1 MKTLV
6 LNMLTI
12 GGIVSGIITIS
23 SVNPVYSVIG
33 LISVFV
39 ISAIYLIILGVTFIG
54 ISYLI
59 IYVGAI
65 AILFIF
71 VVMMMNTHRYIEL
84 TEVGKEYTRN
94 IPLAGIIGMVFLL
107 VLYPVVDGGTASR
120 PSLLGGGYSSFDSI
134 NFGGANAL
142 PPLSRSSIGL
152 AEAASPTG
160 AAEEGVSLVAGP
172 LANWAPSF
180 EAPLSWAPAAPAA
193 LANQSHMHP
202 GLTGSTVEVWEKVL
216 GATWG
221 DLNQLE
227 SIGLTLYTNFFI
239 WFLIG
244 SCILLLAMVGP
255 IVLTYR
261 ARSPEE
267 ETAESV
273 A

>member
-120 PSLLGGGYSSFDSI
+120 PSLLGGGSSPFDSI
-134 NFGGANAL
+134 NFGGPYAQ

-152 AEAASPTG
+152 AEVGSPTG
-160 AAEEGVSLVAGP
+160 AAEEGVSLVASS
-172 LANWAPSF
+172 WAPSF
-180 EAPLSWAPAAPAA
+180 EAPLSWAPS
-193 LANQSHMHP
+193 LANQSNMHP

-261 ARSPEE
+261 GQSPEE
-267 ETAESV
+267 AESSSDSP
-273 A
+273 AGPSQG